1 LITSVHNL
9 VAGSLQKPAIAW
21 NLFMKDAHIAV
32 ALHDVEPATFERAR
46 GPRRLD
52 DPAWTGDPAE
62 IPARDLHP

>member
-1 LITSVHNL
+1 
-9 VAGSLQKPAIAW
+9 
-21 NLFMKDAHIAV
+21 MKDAHIAV